1 MARKKAEVVEET
13 PVGDDYASRVV
24 AEIRKTYG
32 EKIALSGDDFV
43 ENPPMVIPVGPAIDV
58 GLHGGIPEGSWVTS
72 SGQPKCGKT
81 TSALSFAANCQ
92 KPEYG
97 GRHIYYL
104 SIEGR
109 IKRMNL
115 QGIDGLDVS
124 EKALTIIQSEEERI
138 LSANDFLTIAAQILH
153 AHPGCVIIIDSV
165 SALCDEK
172 EMTGGIGAE
181 TRGSG
186 NKLFTGFCRQMANV
200 VPLKKSIVWCVLHLQ
215 QSQGMYGPNWT
226 EKAAQALKY
235 QADVQIRCQFDR
247 AWNIGTKEK
256 PIQIGQEVHWLVES
270 CALGSPGMK
279 LTSYLRYGVGIDR
292 IYELMK
298 AAIDFGVIDVKGT
311 WHTLSFMERHLPE
324 GVKWSDETVK
334 ENGFKAQGEEKLYI
348 RIKKDPAV
356 VAALEKEVKELIG

>member
-1 MARKKAEVVEET
+1 MAKKKTEVVEE
-13 PVGDDYASRVV
+13 PAADDYASRVL
-24 AEIRKTYG
+24 AEIRKEYG
-32 EKIALSGDDFV
+32 DGIAKSGNDFID
-43 ENPPMVIPVGPAIDV
+43 NPPVVIPVSPAIDV

-81 TSALSFAANCQ
+81 TTALSFAANCQ

-97 GRHIYYL
+97 KRHVYYL

-115 QGIDGLDVS
+115 SGIDGLDVS
-124 EKALTIIQSEEERI
+124 EEALTIIQSEEERI
-138 LSANDFLTIAAQILH
+138 LSANDYLTIAAKILH
-153 AHPGCVIIIDSV
+153 AHPGCLIIIDSV

-200 VPLKKSIVWCVLHLQ
+200 VPLKKSIVWCILHLQ

-235 QADVQIRCQFDR
+235 QADVQLRCQFDR
-247 AWNIGTKEK
+247 PWNVGSKEK
-256 PIQIGQEVHWLVES
+256 PIQIGQEVHWLVET

-279 LTSYLRYGVGIDR
+279 LTSWLRYGSGVDR
-292 IYELMK
+292 TFELMK
-298 AAIDFGVIDVKGT
+298 AAQDLGLIDVKGA
-311 WHTLSFMERHLPE
+311 WYTLSFMERHLVE
-324 GVKWSDETVK
+324 GEKWGDELIK
-334 ENGFKAQGEEKLYI
+334 ENGYKAQGEEKLFA
-348 RIKKDPAV
+348 RIKEDPSV
-356 VAALEKEVKELIG
+356 LAALEKEVKELIG